1 MSAFH
6 AEESLI
12 IGPENVADCL
22 ARVFD
27 HFDAMFAEAPYERS
41 FGIAGQR
48 FTVRSCSDA
57 YLSQA
62 ERALASTPSTCQSGT
77 RIAVGVA
84 GKGGFPKLT
93 WGSQYFVE
101 RGVEAALAKTRYRL
115 HHFPDKSF
123 WQVFDR
129 QTGSGVQIMPTEHG
143 YPDWDPGS
151 PLRNFL
157 QWQLAKDGGALIHA
171 GSLAVDGRGVL
182 LAGAGGSGKSGTVLS
197 GILHGLQTVGDDYV
211 FVDPASLT
219 AYPLFDTLKQDHAGL
234 KRLQLED
241 HPAIPKQVNWQNK
254 YQFYL
259 SDFGEAGRPDHIQ
272 LGALLL
278 PKVSGAAKTTL
289 TTATAKEAFLALAPS
304 GVSQIPGDRPLLYAV
319 AAEVSRRLPCYRLDL
334 GPDPAEIARA
344 IRQCIAE
351 L

>member
-1 MSAFH
+1 MSVFRV
-6 AEESLI
+6 EKNLI
-12 IGPENVADCL
+12 IRPENVAASL

-27 HFDAMFAEAPYERS
+27 HFEAMFADAQYERS

-48 FTVRSCSDA
+48 FRVRSCSDA

-62 ERALASTPSTCQSGT
+62 DLALASTPNTDQPAA
-77 RIAVGVA
+77 RIAVGIA
-84 GKGGFPKLT
+84 GKGGFPTLT

-115 HHFPDKSF
+115 HHFPEKSF
-123 WQVFDR
+123 WQLFDR
-129 QTGSGVQIMPTEHG
+129 QTGCGIQIMPTEHG

-197 GILHGLQTVGDDYV
+197 GILQGLQTVGDDYV
-211 FVDPASLT
+211 FVNPVSLT
-219 AYPLFDTLKQDHAGL
+219 AYPLFDTLKQDHVGL
-234 KRLQLED
+234 KRLQLD
-241 HPAIPKQVNWQNK
+241 KHPAIPKRVNWQNK

-259 SDFGEAGRPDHIQ
+259 PDLGHKGPDHIQ

-278 PKVSGAAKTTL
+278 PKITGAAKTTL
-289 TTATAKEAFLALAPS
+289 TITTAKEAFLALAPS
-304 GVSQIPGDRPLLYAV
+304 GVSQIPGDRPLLYSV
-319 AAEVSRRLPCYRLDL
+319 AAEISRRLPCYRLDL
-334 GPDPAEIARA
+334 GPDPAEITRA
-344 IRQCIAE
+344 IRHYIAE
-351 L
+351 F